1 MLKVLKDNR
10 SAKGKARWAA
20 WRAAQAAALPPEE
33 VERKERHR
41 KYHQKWLA
49 SLTPEQL
56 KDRIEGKRERQRRR
70 KRKMAR
76 AAE

>member
-1 MLKVLKDNR
+1 VLKKKDNP
-10 SAKGKARWAA
+10 KIKARWAA
-20 WRAAQAAALPPEE
+20 WRAARALTLPPEE

-49 SLTPEQL
+49 RLTPEQIKHRI
-56 KDRIEGKRERQRRR
+56 KDQRRR
-70 KRKMAR
+70 KQQRAKRREKTAM